1 MSGERMSGERMS
13 EEASNVERE
22 AGSGDLR
29 SLMSEEASK
38 VERGKRKTA
47 IEREQK
53 HGRDAACS
61 VREI

>member
-1 MSGERMSGERMS
+1 MELDEP
-13 EEASNVERE
+13 
-22 AGSGDLR
+22 
-29 SLMSEEASK
+29 EASK
-38 VERGKRKTA
+38 VEREKRKEKREKRKEETA